1 MKTGADVAEPRI
13 AAFARTVD
21 CRIDDCPKPRA
32 HHSTLCQTHRQRIR
46 KWGDP
51 HFTQW
56 GTADMQDVE
65 LIVRERRSAA
75 GLTRLERVLVARG
88 LTEREVPAREVARI
102 VGVDQRTV
110 ERWRAKDRKAS
121 AA

>member
-1 MKTGADVAEPRI
+1 MPE
-13 AAFARTVD
+13 RTTT
-21 CRIDDCPKPRA
+21 CRIDDCDKTRA
-32 HHSTLCQTHRQRIR
+32 HHSTVCQTHRQRIR

-65 LIVRERRSAA
+65 LIIRDRRTGA

-88 LTEREVPAREVARI
+88 LAEREVPAHEVARI
-102 VGVDQRTV
+102 VGVNQRTV
-110 ERWRAKDRKAS
+110 ERWRSKGWQL
-121 AA
+121 AANQATSVAALRGEAA

>member
-1 MKTGADVAEPRI
+1 MPDTA
-13 AAFARTVD
+13 T
-21 CRIDDCPKPRA
+21 CRIKDCGRPRA
-32 HHSTLCQTHRQRIR
+32 HYRTICQTHRQRIR

-65 LIVRERRSAA
+65 LIARDRRPAE

-88 LTEREVPAREVARI
+88 LTARQVPAHEVARI
-102 VGVDQRTV
+102 VGVEQRTV
-110 ERWRAKDRKAS
+110 ERWRAKDRQE
-121 AA
+121 AAA